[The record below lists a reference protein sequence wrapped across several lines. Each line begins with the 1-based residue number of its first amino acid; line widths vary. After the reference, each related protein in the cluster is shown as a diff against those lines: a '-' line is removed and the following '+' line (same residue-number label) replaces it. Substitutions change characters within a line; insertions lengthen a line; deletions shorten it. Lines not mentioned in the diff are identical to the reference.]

1 MKQITGVIQAVNG
14 ELVEILFS
22 DSIPTIG
29 MILSPTDN
37 PKVMIQLTASVGP
50 KLFTGILLAGKH
62 VITRGITLVPVSK
75 ELTIPVGKEILG
87 RVMNI
92 FGQAIDGKPE
102 FPTTLAQRA
111 IMQNSPSYHDT
122 TANKTIWETGIK
134 SIDFFAPLVQGGKLG
149 LFGGAGVGKTVLLS
163 EIIHNILTISQPE
176 KKTEKIN
183 PRNRVSVFAGVGERI
198 REGKELVEE
207 LGNRCVLDHVA
218 LLFGPMGN
226 NAAIR
231 FLTAMAAV
239 SVAEYFRDEEG
250 DDVLFFID
258 NVFRFAQAGSELS
271 VLTKSIP
278 SEEGYQASLTSE
290 MAGFHERLSSRKSS
304 IVSSVEAIY
313 VPSDDLTDPGVQEVL
328 PYLDSTIT
336 LSRDIYQEGRLPAID
351 LLASHSTIMSPT
363 MVGDDH
369 YNAVIRAQ
377 RILKKAQ
384 ALERMVALVG
394 VEELSQDNQRVYRQ
408 AAMIQNYMT
417 QPFFVMERQTGQ
429 KGEYVP
435 LKTTIAD
442 VTCILDG
449 VCDKFEPES
458 LKNLGSIKR

>member
-1 MKQITGVIQAVNG
+1 M
-14 ELVEILFS
+14 
-22 DSIPTIG
+22 
-29 MILSPTDN
+29 
-37 PKVMIQLTASVGP
+37 
-50 KLFTGILLAGKH
+50 
-62 VITRGITLVPVSK
+62 
-75 ELTIPVGKEILG
+75 
-87 RVMNI
+87 
-92 FGQAIDGKPE
+92 
-102 FPTTLAQRA
+102 
-111 IMQNSPSYHDT
+111 
-122 TANKTIWETGIK
+122 
-134 SIDFFAPLVQGGKLG
+134 
-149 LFGGAGVGKTVLLS
+149 LLS
-163 EIIHNILTISQPE
+163 EIIHNILTITQPQNEPKAHQPLAE
-176 KKTEKIN
+176 K
-183 PRNRVSVFAGVGERI
+183 RGRVSVFAGVGERV

-207 LGNRCVLDHVA
+207 LGNRGVLDHVA

-290 MAGFHERLSSRKSS
+290 MAGFHERLSSKKSS
-304 IVSSVEAIY
+304 IVSAVEAIY

-328 PYLDSTIT
+328 PYLDSIIT

-363 MVGDDH
+363 TVGEDH

-377 RILKKAQ
+377 RILKQAQ

-394 VEELSQDNQRVYRQ
+394 VEELSQNNQRVYRQ
-408 AAMIQNYMT
+408 AAMINNYMT
-417 QPFFVMERQTGQ
+417 QPFFVTERQTGQ

-435 LKTTIAD
+435 LKKTIAD
-442 VTCILDG
+442 VLCILDG
-449 VCDKFEPES
+449 MCDKFEPDT
-458 LKNLGSIKR
+458 LRNIGGIKR

>member
-1 MKQITGVIQAVNG
+1 MKPTGVIQAING
-14 ELVEILFS
+14 ELVEILFA
-22 DSIPTIG
+22 DSVPIIG
-29 MILSPTDN
+29 MILSPEDN
-37 PKVMIQLTASVGP
+37 HAIMIQLTASVGP

-62 VITRGITLVPVSK
+62 IVTRGTTLVPVSN
-75 ELTIPVGKEILG
+75 ELSIPVGREILG

-92 FGQAIDGKPE
+92 FGDAIDGKPA
-102 FPTTLAQRA
+102 FPPTLAHRA
-111 IMQNSPSYHDT
+111 VMQNSPSYHDT

-134 SIDFFAPLVQGGKLG
+134 AIDFFAPLVQGGKLG

-163 EIIHNILTISQPE
+163 EIIHNILTITQPQNEPKAHQPLAE
-176 KKTEKIN
+176 K
-183 PRNRVSVFAGVGERI
+183 RGRVSVFAGVGERV

-207 LGNRCVLDHVA
+207 LGNRGVLDHVA

-290 MAGFHERLSSRKSS
+290 MAGFHERLSSKKSS
-304 IVSSVEAIY
+304 IVSAVEAIY

-328 PYLDSTIT
+328 PYLDSIIT

-363 MVGDDH
+363 TVGEDH
-369 YNAVIRAQ
+369 YNTARGVQ
-377 RILKKAQ
+377 KILQKYK
-384 ALERMVALVG
+384 
-394 VEELSQDNQRVYRQ
+394 ELQD
-408 AAMIQNYMT
+408 I
-417 QPFFVMERQTGQ
+417 
-429 KGEYVP
+429 
-435 LKTTIAD
+435 IA
-442 VTCILDG
+442 I
-449 VCDKFEPES
+449 
-458 LKNLGSIKR
+458 